1 MRTALHGTGLAT
13 DHRAARVW
21 WPAACVREARRRGMP
36 PRYSSTGMP
45 ENRLEALKNLVEQNP
60 SDSFAR
66 YGLAMAYA
74 NAGDAAQAVR
84 EYQKLLEVNPKY
96 VAAYYHGGQTLER
109 LGKPDE
115 AREMYR
121 RGVAV
126 ANEIGDQHT
135 RSELEAVLD
144 LLG

>member
-1 MRTALHGTGLAT
+1 M
-13 DHRAARVW
+13 
-21 WPAACVREARRRGMP
+21 
-36 PRYSSTGMP
+36 
-45 ENRLEALKNLVEQNP
+45 EALKNLVEQNP

-96 VAAYYHGGQTLER
+96 VAAYYHGGQTLEK